1 MTGFDDSFVAELDTL
16 LVWRRDVRHFRTD
29 PLAPHLLDELIA
41 RAELAPSVGNSQP
54 WRWVRVDSPEA
65 RARVRGNFL
74 TCNAEALEGYS
85 GERAR
90 SYARLKLSG
99 LDDAPVQL
107 AVFTD
112 HGSDQGH
119 GLGNRSMPET
129 LDYSTVTAVATLWLA
144 ARARSVGVGWVS
156 ILDAG
161 SVADDLDVPDSWRL
175 TAYLC
180 LGYPIDDDD
189 VPELERAG
197 WQERTGAE
205 LRRFVR

>member
-1 MTGFDDSFVAELDTL
+1 
-16 LVWRRDVRHFRTD
+16 
-29 PLAPHLLDELIA
+29 
-41 RAELAPSVGNSQP
+41 
-54 WRWVRVDSPEA
+54 
-65 RARVRGNFL
+65 
-74 TCNAEALEGYS
+74 
-85 GERAR
+85 
-90 SYARLKLSG
+90 
-99 LDDAPVQL
+99 
-107 AVFTD
+107 
-112 HGSDQGH
+112 
-119 GLGNRSMPET
+119 MPET

-161 SVADDLDVPDSWRL
+161 SVADDLEVPGSWRL

-205 LRRFVR
+205 HRRFVR